1 MGWLRERFSLT
12 HLEAGRCL
20 WDSYVPTDMRD
31 NPELLRRSRL
41 QIRFGWMGS
50 ILGWIYTAFYLTI
63 GHWWGAGI
71 IAASSLVFSFLP
83 GLLKRT
89 GDLHLA
95 GHIFGLIMLCC
106 FSGLAAV
113 EGGLRGHALGWL
125 AAVPLSLLLLLELR
139 GALLW
144 SVLCFM
150 VTATFG
156 TLELAGHVFP
166 RTYDVKWEAAVG
178 FAGFGG
184 LVPIMALLG
193 VVFERN
199 RARAFSQLQDAM
211 KELSVTNRRLRKVNE
226 DKNEFLKIAAH
237 DLKNPLAAISG
248 SAELLTGG
256 DEMPTMNEL
265 QEATTT
271 ILSQSKRMLGIISN
285 VLDVQRIEEG
295 SMQIDLTK
303 LSVER
308 LVEDM
313 VRSYA
318 RRAAQKRIQIY
329 LQREDNVPHVLAD
342 ESAAEHILDN
352 LLSNAIKYSPFD
364 SIVDCVIVNDENFV
378 RVEVRDQGPGLS
390 EEDQQNLFKKF
401 ARLSPQ
407 PTGGE
412 SSNGLGLWIVQ
423 RMAQAMGGNVCCR
436 SHLGEGST
444 FDLSLPRWV
453 PNSASHDTQASNGAT
468 VPSDEVLEKTA
479 AL

>member
-1 MGWLRERFSLT
+1 L
-12 HLEAGRCL
+12 
-20 WDSYVPTDMRD
+20 
-31 NPELLRRSRL
+31 
-41 QIRFGWMGS
+41 
-50 ILGWIYTAFYLTI
+50 
-63 GHWWGAGI
+63 
-71 IAASSLVFSFLP
+71 
-83 GLLKRT
+83 
-89 GDLHLA
+89 
-95 GHIFGLIMLCC
+95 
-106 FSGLAAV
+106 
-113 EGGLRGHALGWL
+113 
-125 AAVPLSLLLLLELR
+125 
-139 GALLW
+139 
-144 SVLCFM
+144 

-156 TLELAGHVFP
+156 TLELFGHVFP
-166 RTYDVKWEAAVG
+166 KTYDLKWEAAVG

-211 KELSVTNRRLRKVNE
+211 KELSVSNQRLLKANE

-248 SAELLTGG
+248 SAELLTNG
-256 DEMPTMNEL
+256 DQMPTMNEL
-265 QEATTT
+265 HEATTT

-295 SMQIDLTK
+295 SIK
-303 LSVER
+303 LASSKFSVER

-329 LQREDNVPHVLAD
+329 LQREDVIPPVMAD

-364 SIVDCVIVNDENFV
+364 GIVDCVIIPDNEFV
-378 RVEVRDQGPGLS
+378 HVEIRDQGPGLT
-390 EEDQQNLFKKF
+390 EEDQQKLFKKF
-401 ARLSPQ
+401 ARLTPQ

-423 RMAQAMGGNVCCR
+423 RMAHAMGGDVSCR
-436 SHLGEGST
+436 SRLGEGST
-444 FDLSLPRWV
+444 FDLSLPRWT
-453 PNSASHDTQASNGAT
+453 PGLNGNSTRGARNSAMSQNKVWEQAKA
-468 VPSDEVLEKTA
+468 P
-479 AL
+479 

>member
-12 HLEAGRCL
+12 HLEAGKCL
-20 WDSYVPTDMRD
+20 WDSYVPMTMRND
-31 NPELLRRSRL
+31 LELLRRSRL

-50 ILGWIYTAFYLTI
+50 ILGWIYTAFYLAI

-71 IAASSLVFSFLP
+71 IGVSSLIFSLLP
-83 GLLKRT
+83 ALLKRT
-89 GDLHLA
+89 ANLHLA

-106 FSGLAAV
+106 FTGLAVV

-144 SVLCFM
+144 SVLCLL

-156 TLELAGHVFP
+156 TLELAGREFP
-166 RTYDVKWEAAVG
+166 KTYDRKWEAAVG

-199 RARAFSQLQDAM
+199 RARAFGQLQETM
-211 KELSVTNRRLRKVNE
+211 QELSVTNQRLRKAND

-237 DLKNPLAAISG
+237 DLKNPLAAING
-248 SAELLTGG
+248 SAELLTYG
-256 DEMPTMNEL
+256 DQMPTMNEL
-265 QEATTT
+265 QEATST

-295 SMQIDLTK
+295 SMQLDLTK
-303 LSVER
+303 FSMER

-313 VRSYA
+313 IRGYA

-364 SIVDCVIVNDENFV
+364 SIVDCVIVTDENFV
-378 RVEVRDQGPGLS
+378 HIEVRDQGPGLS

-423 RMAQAMGGNVCCR
+423 RMALAMGGNVVCR
-436 SHLGEGST
+436 SQLGEGST
-444 FDLSLPRWV
+444 FDLSLPRWIPQV
-453 PNSASHDTQASNGAT
+453 AGTGT
-468 VPSDEVLEKTA
+468 
-479 AL
+479 

>member
-1 MGWLRERFSLT
+1 MGWLQERFSLT
-12 HLEAGRCL
+12 HLEAGKCL
-20 WDSYVPTDMRD
+20 WDSFVPVSMRTD
-31 NPELLRRSRL
+31 PELLRRSRL

-50 ILGWIYTAFYLTI
+50 FLGWIYVAFYLAI

-71 IAASSLVFSFLP
+71 IGASSLVFSLLP
-83 GLLKRT
+83 GLVKRT
-89 GDLHLA
+89 ANLHLA

-139 GALLW
+139 GAMLW
-144 SVLCFM
+144 SVFCLM
-150 VTATFG
+150 VTAAFG
-156 TLELAGHVFP
+156 TVELMGHVFP
-166 RTYDVKWEAAVG
+166 KTYDVKWEAVVG

-199 RARAFSQLQDAM
+199 RARAVSQLQEAM
-211 KELSVTNRRLRKVNE
+211 DELSVTNQRLRKANE

-248 SAELLTGG
+248 SAELLGYA
-256 DEMPTMNEL
+256 DQMPTAVEL
-265 QEATTT
+265 EEATST
-271 ILSQSKRMLGIISN
+271 ILSQSKRMLSIISN

-295 SMQIDLTK
+295 SIKLDLEK
-303 LSVER
+303 FSVDR
-308 LVEDM
+308 LLEEM

-329 LQREDNVPHVLAD
+329 LQREEKVPPVVAD
-342 ESAAEHILDN
+342 ESAVEHILDN

-364 SIVDCVIVNDENFV
+364 SIVDCVIVTGENFV
-378 RVEVRDQGPGLS
+378 HIEVRDQGPGLS
-390 EEDQQNLFKKF
+390 EEDQKNLFKKF
-401 ARLSPQ
+401 SRLSPQ

-423 RMAQAMGGNVCCR
+423 RMALAMGGEVCCR
-436 SHLGEGST
+436 SRLGEGST
-444 FDLSLPRWV
+444 FDLSLPRW
-453 PNSASHDTQASNGAT
+453 
-468 VPSDEVLEKTA
+468 A
-479 AL
+479 ARDAR